1 LTLFVT
7 LLLTSYFFYIP
18 FDAWWFL
25 RFILPAYPIVLVLAT
40 GCFRSMRLPL
50 GRTAHFFLMAAVLTF
65 VWGWELTSVRS
76 RAVFDLQ
83 QSEQRYVTVG
93 RELATTTPANAV
105 FIAMQES
112 GSLRYYTGRVTV
124 RWNALRPDSLD
135 QAMEVLRA
143 RGFRPYFL
151 LEDWEEAGFRE
162 RFGQTSRAGGLDWP
176 PMKRWRF
183 PVSVALYDP
192 AVRDPLAAARGPR
205 GD

>member
-1 LTLFVT
+1 
-7 LLLTSYFFYIP
+7 
-18 FDAWWFL
+18 
-25 RFILPAYPIVLVLAT
+25 
-40 GCFRSMRLPL
+40 
-50 GRTAHFFLMAAVLTF
+50 
-65 VWGWELTSVRS
+65 
-76 RAVFDLQ
+76 
-83 QSEQRYVTVG
+83 
-93 RELATTTPANAV
+93 
-105 FIAMQES
+105 
-112 GSLRYYTGRVTV
+112 
-124 RWNALRPDSLD
+124 
-135 QAMEVLRA
+135 MEVLRA